1 MNHAKE
7 KIIMPVYTSITQEGS
22 LSQQQRKEIAEA
34 VTKIHVDATGAPRS
48 FVNVR
53 FFTYPP
59 GNNFRGGAE
68 SATAYLGGTI
78 RAGRDLATKQK
89 MLQELVAMMQRIGK
103 LPADEVV
110 VFVEDISADQV
121 IEKGVILPQPGQEKE
136 WLKAHAA

>member
-7 KIIMPVYTSITQEGS
+7 KIVMPVYTSITQEGS

-34 VTKIHVDATGAPRS
+34 ITKIHVDATGAPRS

-68 SATAYLGGTI
+68 SSTAYLGGTI

-121 IEKGVILPQPGQEKE
+121 IEKGAILPQPGQEKE
-136 WLKAHAA
+136 WLKKHAA

>member
-1 MNHAKE
+1 MNCAKE
-7 KIIMPVYTSITQEGS
+7 KIVIPVYTSITQEGS

-53 FFTYPP
+53 FFTYPA

-68 SATAYLGGTI
+68 FATAYLGGTI

-103 LPADEVV
+103 LPADEVA

-121 IEKGVILPQPGQEKE
+121 IEKGAILPQPGQEKE
-136 WLKAHAA
+136 WLKTHAA

>member
-1 MNHAKE
+1 MNHSKE
-7 KIIMPVYTSITQEGS
+7 KIVMPVYTSITQEGS
-22 LSQQQRKEIAEA
+22 LSQQQRREIAEA

-53 FFTYPP
+53 FFTYPA

-68 SATAYLGGTI
+68 FATAYLGGTI

-121 IEKGVILPQPGQEKE
+121 IEKGAILPHPGQEKE
-136 WLKAHAA
+136 WLKTHAA